1 MNLYTLIISFSFFL
15 AVVVVNGELGL
26 MTTILEGMRE
36 RCFIEELPAKTVILV
51 KHEASLLDV
60 TTRQPIT
67 HIPLNLLV
75 TVRDPQGHTV
85 IRQQGKPTNK
95 IFMTSSHDGEY
106 SVCFQA
112 MPTQFVP
119 NLGTRLGLEI
129 FIGDDRDPRITAPIE
144 VQLQDLSAEIAHN
157 NQLIS
162 DIKIEQQ
169 LQRVQMKLV
178 CLFFVFNNLISF
190 SLSICRIVKLN
201 SEKQV
206 ILCYPQL
213 SGTLCFKL
221 WFLLALLLSKFNTLN
236 VSSLI
241 KKLFNSTV

>member
-15 AVVVVNGELGL
+15 TVVVVNGELGL

-85 IRQQGKPTNK
+85 IRQQGKPNNK

-169 LQRVQMKLV
+169 LQRV
-178 CLFFVFNNLISF
+178 
-190 SLSICRIVKLN
+190 
-201 SEKQV
+201 
-206 ILCYPQL
+206 
-213 SGTLCFKL
+213 
-221 WFLLALLLSKFNTLN
+221 
-236 VSSLI
+236 
-241 KKLFNSTV
+241 